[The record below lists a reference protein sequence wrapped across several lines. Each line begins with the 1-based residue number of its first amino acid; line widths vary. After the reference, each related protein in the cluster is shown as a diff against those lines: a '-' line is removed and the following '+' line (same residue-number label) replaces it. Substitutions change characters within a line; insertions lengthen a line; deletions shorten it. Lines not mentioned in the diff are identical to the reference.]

1 MLTAEQQA
9 IRELAREFADSE
21 IVPRAAAWDRDGAFD
36 RRVLARLGELGFLG
50 MLVPERYGGL
60 GLDAP
65 TYLVALEE
73 LARGDAAL
81 ALTVAIQNG
90 PVPAVLLAH
99 GSEAQKARWL
109 PELAAGAKIAGFALS
124 EAHAGSDPAAITTTA
139 AGDGNGWTLDGAKR
153 WVTNGAAADL
163 MLVFAR
169 TGESEAGRPR
179 IGAFLVE
186 TTAPGYRVGR
196 REKTMGL
203 RASETVSV
211 DLEGVVVPAGRLI
224 GDPARGLGY
233 ALEALDLGRLGIGAQ
248 AVGIARAALEHAVRY
263 AHERRQFGQAIA
275 SFGAVR
281 GKLAAMAARIAAA
294 RALVME
300 GARVWEAV
308 EGTRFREGGKN
319 GTRVRAAR
327 TRHDGASGLPVTAR
341 SAMAKLVASETA
353 TWAAE
358 EAVRIFGGYGF
369 MREYPVEKLMR
380 DAKATEIY
388 EGTSEILRLVI
399 GRSLQRREAPVGTP

>member
-1 MLTAEQQA
+1 MLTADQSA

-21 IVPRAAAWDRDGAFD
+21 IAPNAAAWDRAGAFD
-36 RRVLARLGELGFLG
+36 RGVLGTLGELGFLG
-50 MLVPERYGGL
+50 MIVPERYGGL
-60 GLDAP
+60 GLDVP

-73 LARGDAAL
+73 LARGDAAI

-99 GSEAQKARWL
+99 GSEAQKDRWL
-109 PELAAGAKIAGFALS
+109 PRIASGAGIAGFALS
-124 EAHAGSDPAAITTTA
+124 EAHAGSDPAAIATTA
-139 AGDGNGWTLDGAKR
+139 VREDDGWLLNGAKR
-153 WVTNGAAADL
+153 WVTNGASADH

-169 TGESEAGRPR
+169 TGGRDGGKPA
-179 IGAFLVE
+179 IGAFLVD
-186 TTAPGYRVGR
+186 TAAPGYTAGE

-211 DLEGVVVPAGRLI
+211 ELDGVRVQGDRLL
-224 GDPARGLGY
+224 GDPRRGLGY

-248 AVGIARAALEHAVRY
+248 AVGIARAALDHSVRY
-263 AHERRQFGQAIA
+263 ARQRRQFGRPIA
-275 SFGAVR
+275 SFGAIR
-281 GKLAAMAARIAAA
+281 GKLATMAARVAAA
-294 RALVME
+294 RALVMDAA
-300 GARVWEAV
+300 GAWDAIDGKRV
-308 EGTRFREGGKN
+308 REGG
-319 GTRVRAAR
+319 GDRTRVAG
-327 TRHDGASGLPVTAR
+327 DGSGGGDGLSVPAR

-380 DAKATEIY
+380 DAKGTEIY
-388 EGTSEILRLVI
+388 EGTSEILRLVV
-399 GRSLQRREAPVGTP
+399 GRSLTGRETSIGTP

>member
-1 MLTAEQQA
+1 MLTADQRA
-9 IRELAREFADSE
+9 IRELARDFADSE
-21 IVPRAAAWDRDGAFD
+21 IAPRAAEWDRQGAFD
-36 RRVLARLGELGFLG
+36 REVLDKLGDLGFLG
-50 MLVPERYGGL
+50 MLVPEQYGGL
-60 GLDAP
+60 GVGLP

-99 GSEAQKARWL
+99 GSESQKARWL
-109 PELAAGAKIAGFALS
+109 PELAAGRKIAGFALS
-124 EAHAGSDPAAITTTA
+124 EADAGSDPSAMSTTA
-139 AGDGNGWTLDGAKR
+139 VPDGTAWTISGAKK
-153 WVTNGAAADL
+153 WVTNGASADL
-163 MLVFAR
+163 LLVFAR
-169 TGESEAGRPR
+169 TGDEASGRPGS
-179 IGAFLVE
+179 GAFLVD
-186 TTAPGYRVGR
+186 THARGYRAGD

-211 DLEGVVVPAGRLI
+211 EFDDVRVDGERLV
-224 GDPARGLGY
+224 GDPRCGLRY
-233 ALEALDLGRLGIGAQ
+233 ALEALDLGRLGIGSQ
-248 AVGIARAALEHAVRY
+248 AVGIAQAALEHSVRY
-263 AHERRQFGQAIA
+263 AHGRRQFDRPIA

-281 GKLAAMAARIAAA
+281 GKLARMAARVAAS

-300 GARVWEAV
+300 GARVWEARD
-308 EGTRFREGGKN
+308 TLQ
-319 GTRVRAAR
+319 
-327 TRHDGASGLPVTAR
+327 DGDTPVTAS

-353 TWAAE
+353 TFVAE

-380 DAKATEIY
+380 DAKGTEIY

-399 GRSLQRREAPVGTP
+399 GRGLKG

>member
-9 IRELAREFADSE
+9 IRELARDFADSE
-21 IVPRAAAWDRDGAFD
+21 IVPHAAAWDQAGAFD
-36 RRVLARLGELGFLG
+36 RDVLARLGELGFLG

-60 GLDAP
+60 GLDLP

-90 PVPAVLLAH
+90 PVPAILLAH
-99 GSEAQKARWL
+99 GTEAQKARWL
-109 PELAAGAKIAGFALS
+109 PDLASGAKIAGFALS
-124 EAHAGSDPAAITTTA
+124 EAQAGSDPSAMTTTA
-139 AGDGNGWTLDGAKR
+139 TAEADGWILNGAKR
-153 WVTNGAAADL
+153 WVTNGASADL

-169 TGESEAGRPR
+169 TGEGDRGKSAT
-179 IGAFLVE
+179 GAFMVDTE
-186 TTAPGYRVGR
+186 SPGYRAGR

-211 DLEGVVVPAGRLI
+211 DLKGVRIDGDRLV
-224 GDPARGLGY
+224 GNRHRGLSY

-248 AVGIARAALEHAVRY
+248 AVGIAEAALRHAVRY
-263 AHERRQFGQAIA
+263 AHQRRQFGRPIA
-275 SFGAVR
+275 SFGGVR
-281 GKLAAMAARIAAA
+281 SKLATMGARVAAA

-300 GARVWEAV
+300 GARGWEARNAPGV
-308 EGTRFREGGKN
+308 GDE
-319 GTRVRAAR
+319 
-327 TRHDGASGLPVTAR
+327 LPVTAR
-341 SAMAKLVASETA
+341 SAMAKLIASETA

-380 DAKATEIY
+380 DAKGTEIY

-399 GRSLQRREAPVGTP
+399 GRALGAREAAIGTP

>member
-1 MLTAEQQA
+1 MLTEDQRA
-9 IRELAREFADSE
+9 IRELARDFADSE
-21 IVPRAAAWDRDGAFD
+21 IAPRAAAWDQRGAFD
-36 RRVLARLGELGFLG
+36 LDVLNKLGELGFLG

-60 GLDAP
+60 GLDLP

-73 LARGDAAL
+73 LSRGDAAL

-99 GSEAQKARWL
+99 GSESQKAQWL
-109 PELAAGAKIAGFALS
+109 PGLASGRTIVGFALS
-124 EAHAGSDPAAITTTA
+124 EAQAGSDVSAMTTTA
-139 AGDGNGWTLDGAKR
+139 TASDGAWTISGTKK
-153 WVTNGAAADL
+153 WVTNGASADVV
-163 MLVFAR
+163 LVFAR
-169 TGESEAGRPR
+169 TGAGDSGRPAT
-179 IGAFLVE
+179 GAFLVD
-186 TTAPGYRVGR
+186 TSAPGYQAGN

-211 DLEGVVVPAGRLI
+211 SLDAVEVGGGRLV
-224 GDPARGLGY
+224 GEPRRGLSY
-233 ALEALDLGRLGIGAQ
+233 ALEALDLGRLGIAAQ
-248 AVGIARAALEHAVRY
+248 AVGIAQAALDHAVRY
-263 AHERRQFGQAIA
+263 ARGRRQFDRPIA

-281 GKLAAMAARIAAA
+281 GKLARMAARIAAS

-300 GARVWEAV
+300 GARAWEA
-308 EGTRFREGGKN
+308 RD
-319 GTRVRAAR
+319 ALQ
-327 TRHDGASGLPVTAR
+327 DGDLPVTAS
-341 SAMAKLVASETA
+341 SAMAKLIASETA

-380 DAKATEIY
+380 DAKGTEIY

-399 GRSLQRREAPVGTP
+399 GRSLNPA

>member
-1 MLTAEQQA
+1 MLTTEQEA
-9 IRELAREFADSE
+9 IRELARDFADSE
-21 IVPRAAAWDRDGAFD
+21 IVPCAAAWDRAGAFD
-36 RRVLARLGELGFLG
+36 RDVLSRLGELGFLG

-60 GLDAP
+60 GLDVP

-90 PVPAVLLAH
+90 PVPAILLAH

-109 PELAAGAKIAGFALS
+109 PDLASGAKIAGFALS
-124 EAHAGSDPAAITTTA
+124 EAHAGSDPSAMTTTA
-139 AGDGNGWTLDGAKR
+139 DREAGGWTLSGAKR
-153 WVTNGAAADL
+153 WVTNGASADL
-163 MLVFAR
+163 VLVFAR
-169 TGESEAGRPR
+169 TGEGDRGKPAT
-179 IGAFLVE
+179 GAFLVD
-186 TTAPGYRVGR
+186 TASPGYRPGG

-203 RASETVSV
+203 CASETVSV
-211 DLEGVVVPAGRLI
+211 HLDAVRVDGDRLL
-224 GDPARGLGY
+224 GDCRRGLSY

-248 AVGIARAALEHAVRY
+248 AVGIAQAALQHAVRY
-263 AHERRQFGQAIA
+263 AHERRQFGRPIA
-275 SFGAVR
+275 SFGGVR
-281 GKLAAMAARIAAA
+281 SKLATMAARVAAA

-300 GARVWEAV
+300 GARAWEARHAP
-308 EGTRFREGGKN
+308 GSGGEL
-319 GTRVRAAR
+319 
-327 TRHDGASGLPVTAR
+327 SVTAR
-341 SAMAKLVASETA
+341 SAMAKLIASETA

-380 DAKATEIY
+380 DAKGTEIY

-399 GRSLQRREAPVGTP
+399 GRSLKAREVAVGTP